1 MTKQSFKYR
10 LCGIMHK
17 LDANYC
23 QTNAECAEAF
33 TDQGEVDVGS
43 LRHKV
48 KTQTEWLCHLP
59 SLQLPHLLP
68 AAALLDQLATTTS
81 RATVPH
87 LKLHKTSSRYYLAA
101 VRRPKILKSK
111 AVTTKTQSNFASPC
125 KLIFFKTTTKFFFI
139 YIYKV

>member
-17 LDANYC
+17 LDVNYC

-33 TDQGEVDVGS
+33 SDPGEVDVGS

-48 KTQTEWLCHLP
+48 KTQTEWLYHLP

-87 LKLHKTSSRYYLAA
+87 LKLHKISSQYYLAA

-111 AVTTKTQSNFASPC
+111 AVTTKTQSNFALPC
-125 KLIFFKTTTKFFFI
+125 KLIFLKQPQSFFS
-139 YIYKV
+139 YI